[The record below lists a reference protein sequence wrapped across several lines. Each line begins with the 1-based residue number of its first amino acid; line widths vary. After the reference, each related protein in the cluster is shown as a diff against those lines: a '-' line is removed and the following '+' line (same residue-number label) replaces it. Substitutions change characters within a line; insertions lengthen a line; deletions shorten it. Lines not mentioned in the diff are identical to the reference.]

1 MKTITSSEMQ
11 MNIALEVKFDIF
23 GSCTNR
29 CVMHVAHFVSNVN
42 LFVL

>member
-1 MKTITSSEMQ
+1 MSFEMQ
-11 MNIALEVKFDIF
+11 MNIAFEGKFDI
-23 GSCTNR
+23 SVVVQNR